1 MGIEP
6 TRPAWKAGILPL
18 NYTRMD
24 ERILKRQ
31 PKYNSIKISQCQCLI
46 QEKYCRFPGHK
57 MFRIFHA
64 TKKGGR
70 TLALLWY
77 FILYSFLGFLL
88 EVAFARITDHP
99 KKDRKCFLLLPL
111 CPVYG
116 MGAILIRWLAG
127 VGEGPLWVMAAGF
140 LGAGTSELAM
150 GLFYRHVLG
159 VDFWDYSE
167 QPLNLY
173 GLVCLRFCLYWT
185 VLALGVVYL
194 IDPLVILLLA
204 RIPPAL
210 VPAAA
215 VLLGADGVVSALALR
230 RTGTTDVLKW
240 YE

>member
-1 MGIEP
+1 
-6 TRPAWKAGILPL
+6 
-18 NYTRMD
+18 
-24 ERILKRQ
+24 
-31 PKYNSIKISQCQCLI
+31 
-46 QEKYCRFPGHK
+46 

-70 TLALLWY
+70 ELALLWY

-88 EVAFARITDHP
+88 EVVFARVTDHP

-116 MGAILIRWLAG
+116 VGAMLIHWLAG
-127 VGEGPLWVMAAGF
+127 LGEGPLWVMAAGF
-140 LGAGTSELAM
+140 LGAGTAELGM

-159 VDFWDYSE
+159 VDFWDYSD
-167 QPLNLY
+167 QPINLY

-194 IDPLVILLLA
+194 IDPLVIPLLEW
-204 RIPPAL
+204 IPLRLGP
-210 VPAAA
+210 PAA
-215 VLLGADGVVSALALR
+215 VLLGTDGAGSAFALR